1 MWPVIG
7 VPRRSTVFPSTLTGF
22 ASLAEKASPRSFLTV
37 FRVWRT
43 VAVISV
49 PIGKVMRWSGG
60 VAWMLAA
67 RLTVAALAGSATGFA
82 GLAIA
87 VRAGSSAV
95 LAALAAALLLAWPAV
110 GAGWLLATVAG
121 CSEHA
126 AAVKQ
131 PRTAAASDSL

>member
-7 VPRRSTVFPSTLTGF
+7 GPRRSTVFPSTLTGF

-67 RLTVAALAGSATGFA
+67 RLTVAALAGSAA
-82 GLAIA
+82 GLAGLA
-87 VRAGSSAV
+87 VAV
-95 LAALAAALLLAWPAV
+95 LAAALLLAWPAV